1 MDNDFNSQSD
11 NSSDWKANSRQ
22 KNKSRTG
29 SKSKLSV
36 LTIVLLVTA
45 IASIIANIVLLVT
58 DSKRTADT
66 VARIEDKDIETARNT
81 EKDDM
86 LNLIRSRFESGSS
99 TLSLLKELY
108 PDNIVYVNR
117 SGNYVFADINP
128 KLAASEYDKSA
139 FARNDKGLMTYSGTN
154 ANEQFNKMWKLIDCM
169 TKSQQEAAFATSW
182 ILPTTSPATYASDS
196 RSSTARRW
204 SNVSR
209 KVRMWQLLARIWINQ
224 PRNFVVS
231 PRLRNCS
238 LVSRRQLLSTSHTRT
253 WLLSMRLIVSGRL
266 RLVDSLWV
274 ISLLALMVMI
284 Y

>member
-1 MDNDFNSQSD
+1 MDNNFNSQSD
-11 NSSDWKANSRQ
+11 NSSDWKSNSRQ

-139 FARNDKGLMTYSGTN
+139 FARNDKGLMT
-154 ANEQFNKMWKLIDCM
+154 
-169 TKSQQEAAFATSW
+169 
-182 ILPTTSPATYASDS
+182 
-196 RSSTARRW
+196 
-204 SNVSR
+204 
-209 KVRMWQLLARIWINQ
+209 
-224 PRNFVVS
+224 
-231 PRLRNCS
+231 
-238 LVSRRQLLSTSHTRT
+238 
-253 WLLSMRLIVSGRL
+253 
-266 RLVDSLWV
+266 
-274 ISLLALMVMI
+274 
-284 Y
+284 

>member
-1 MDNDFNSQSD
+1 MDNNFNSQSD
-11 NSSDWKANSRQ
+11 NSSDWKSNSRQ

-108 PDNIVYVNR
+108 PDNIGTRISIKCNAEQKQ
-117 SGNYVFADINP
+117 ADP
-128 KLAASEYDKSA
+128 LFLSK
-139 FARNDKGLMTYSGTN
+139 YSII
-154 ANEQFNKMWKLIDCM
+154 Q
-169 TKSQQEAAFATSW
+169 
-182 ILPTTSPATYASDS
+182 Y
-196 RSSTARRW
+196 
-204 SNVSR
+204 
-209 KVRMWQLLARIWINQ
+209 
-224 PRNFVVS
+224 
-231 PRLRNCS
+231 
-238 LVSRRQLLSTSHTRT
+238 
-253 WLLSMRLIVSGRL
+253 
-266 RLVDSLWV
+266 
-274 ISLLALMVMI
+274 
-284 Y
+284 